1 MRIDTPQKLVLALL
15 ALLIGFNLP
24 EIWAF
29 VQSLFG

>member
-1 MRIDTPQKLVLALL
+1 MRIDSFPKLFLALL

-29 VQSLFG
+29 IQGLFG